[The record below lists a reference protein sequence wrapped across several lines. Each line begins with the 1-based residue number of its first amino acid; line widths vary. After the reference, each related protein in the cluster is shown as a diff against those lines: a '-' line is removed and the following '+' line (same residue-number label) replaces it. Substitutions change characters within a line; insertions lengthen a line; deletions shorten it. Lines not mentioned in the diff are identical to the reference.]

1 VLSFCTGAVTGATAT
16 GVSSTGFLLIFCHA
30 LLASLF
36 LATLANIELVA
47 LVVLLG
53 LLVVVVLLLV
63 VERDFEELEL
73 SEVLPVL
80 ASAVEMMPIN
90 IITMIISE
98 LLVSFFITFS

>member
-1 VLSFCTGAVTGATAT
+1 
-16 GVSSTGFLLIFCHA
+16 
-30 LLASLF
+30 
-36 LATLANIELVA
+36 
-47 LVVLLG
+47 
-53 LLVVVVLLLV
+53 VVVVLLLV